1 MRSSIVLTGLCA
13 ALAIASPV
21 RNQLKKKA
29 LVTDIVTEIVYVT
42 VTDGVTPRP
51 NKTVVISKTK
61 FIEFVPSSSSSSTRS
76 TSTPP
81 PPPPPTTT
89 STPPPPPPP
98 TTTPVVV
105 VPAPTPVPEVASVAA
120 PTVAPAPQVQ
130 VQAPS
135 SGDYISTALY
145 HHNVHRAN
153 HSASALSWD
162 GELASYALKT
172 AQTCVFAHDMG
183 EGSAG
188 YGQNLAA
195 YGVSGG
201 VSSLNKATLVAD
213 AITNQWY
220 YGEYLNM
227 PYGQDSPSMGG
238 PEFLHFTQVVWKSSS
253 TVGCATVECP
263 AGSIFSYASLYTVCD
278 YKSAGNMMGQ
288 FTSQV
293 SQPMGQTGVSANIS

>member
-42 VTDGVTPRP
+42 VTDGDIPIP
-51 NKTVVISKTK
+51 DKTVVVSKTK
-61 FIEFVPSSSSSSTRS
+61 FVEFVPTSSSSSSSSTS
-76 TSTPP
+76 TP

-89 STPPPPPPP
+89 STPPPPPP
-98 TTTPVVV
+98 TTTPVVE
-105 VPAPTPVPEVASVAA
+105 VPAPTPEPEVASTAA
-120 PTVAPAPQVQ
+120 TTAAAAPQVQ
-130 VQAPS
+130 APT
-135 SGDYISTALY
+135 SGDYVSTALY
-145 HHNVHRAN
+145 HHNAHRAN

-162 GELASYALKT
+162 DTLAGYALNT

-183 EGSAG
+183 QGSGG

-195 YGVSGG
+195 YGVSSG
-201 VSSLNKATLVAD
+201 VGSLDKATLVAD

-220 YGEYLNM
+220 YGEVGNM
-227 PYGQDSPSMGG
+227 PYGQNSPSISG

-278 YKSAGNMMGQ
+278 YKSAGNMMGE
-288 FTSQV
+288 FVSQV
-293 SQPMGQTGVSANIS
+293 GKAVGAAGVTANIS

>member
-42 VTDGVTPRP
+42 VTDGVTPIP
-51 NKTVVISKTK
+51 DKTVVISKTK
-61 FIEFVPSSSSSSTRS
+61 FVEFVPSSSSSSSSS
-76 TSTPP
+76 TSTP

-89 STPPPPPPP
+89 STPPPPPP
-98 TTTPVVV
+98 TTTPVAVA
-105 VPAPTPVPEVASVAA
+105 PAPTPEAQVASVAA
-120 PTVAPAPQVQ
+120 PTAAAAAAPAP
-130 VQAPS
+130 QAPS
-135 SGDYISTALY
+135 SGDYVSTALY

-153 HSASALSWD
+153 HSASDLSWD
-162 GELASYALKT
+162 DTLASYALNT
-172 AQTCVFAHDMG
+172 AQTCVFAHDMSQG
-183 EGSAG
+183 GGG

-195 YGVSGG
+195 YGVSNG
-201 VSSLNKATLVAD
+201 VDGLNKATLVAD

-220 YGEYLNM
+220 YGEVGNM
-227 PYGQDSPSMGG
+227 PYGQDSPSVNG

-253 TVGCATVECP
+253 TVGCATVVCP

-278 YKSAGNMMGQ
+278 YKSAGNMMGE
-288 FTSQV
+288 FIAEV
-293 SQPMGQTGVSANIS
+293 SPPIGAAGVTATIS